1 MLKLKRLDGFLLAV
15 FYAVVG
21 IFQIVVLVLSSSNL
35 VPPHVGA
42 LAFLSLIAA
51 YGLFK
56 TKKWSVWL
64 VTALFFLQLTFAAVT
79 LYASNML
86 YAFYPQT
93 SLILLNIA
101 LTLLIVF
108 SFISFVYVAAKRKT
122 FQ

>member
-1 MLKLKRLDGFLLAV
+1 MLKLKRPDGFLLAV

-21 IFQIVVLVLSSSNL
+21 ISQIIVLVLLSSNF

-42 LAFLSLIAA
+42 LSILNLIAA

-56 TKKWSVWL
+56 NKKWSVWL
-64 VTALFFLQLTFAAVT
+64 VIALFFLQLTFAAVT
-79 LYASNML
+79 LYASYRL
-86 YAFYPQT
+86 YFFYPQM

-101 LTLLIVF
+101 LALLIVF
-108 SFISFVYVAAKRKT
+108 SFISFVYVVAKRKT